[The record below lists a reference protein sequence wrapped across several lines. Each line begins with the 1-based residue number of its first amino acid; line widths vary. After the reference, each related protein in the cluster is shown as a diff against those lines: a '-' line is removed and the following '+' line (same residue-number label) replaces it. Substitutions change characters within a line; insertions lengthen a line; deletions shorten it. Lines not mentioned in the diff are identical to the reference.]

1 MLQKSTFQKLKN
13 KVRKWI
19 RHAISPPRYA
29 NVAAKLNYCIAGITQ
44 LRVQKPLSYPVEC
57 MQPLI
62 YISEPP
68 RSGGTLMR
76 SLLDGHKQLH
86 VFPHELSFDKKEI
99 YWAFE
104 GFADLPTKNIFR
116 SLRDEWTD
124 HFFTNGIDR
133 LYPFYF
139 NRRIQ
144 WKFFKQMLPNI
155 EKRNGRA
162 IADAYI
168 SSFFNAWID
177 YQGLYGYDKRYKTA
191 FCPWPVNIKEAD
203 IRRFFDVYPEGYR
216 IHVVRDPFSWWASYR
231 TFHREKEFGALPI
244 DGNFDKIWLNNCNL
258 AKKLGA
264 EMPDRYIVVL
274 FEDLL
279 REPQRV
285 MCDLAERVGIDF
297 HPCMLEP
304 AINNIPKK
312 SNSTHSS
319 GKFGFDAKVL
329 ERWKT
334 ILPETEVIRIKELV
348 GEDYSNLVNS
358 ARASNS
364 TTRTGNR

>member
-19 RHAISPPRYA
+19 RHAISTPKYA
-29 NVAAKLNYCIAGITQ
+29 NLAAKLNYCIAGITQ
-44 LRVQKPLSYPVEC
+44 LRAQKPLSYPVEC
-57 MQPLI
+57 KQPLI

-86 VFPHELSFDKKEI
+86 VFPHELGLDKKEI
-99 YWAFE
+99 YWTFE
-104 GFADLPTKNIFR
+104 GFANLSAKNIFR

-139 NRRIQ
+139 NRSIQ
-144 WKFFKQMLPNI
+144 WKFFKQMLPAT

-162 IADAYI
+162 ITDAYI

-177 YQGLYGYDKRYKTA
+177 YQGLYGYDKRYKVA

-203 IRRFFDVYPEGYR
+203 IRRFFDVYPDGYR
-216 IHVVRDPFSWWASYR
+216 IHVIRDPFSWWASYR
-231 TFHREKEFGALPI
+231 TFHREKGSGALSI
-244 DGNFDKIWLNNCNL
+244 DGYFDNIWLNNCNL
-258 AKKLGA
+258 ANKLGA
-264 EMPDRYIVVL
+264 EMPDRYVVVL

-358 ARASNS
+358 VRASNS
-364 TTRTGNR
+364 TTRTGIR

>member
-1 MLQKSTFQKLKN
+1 MLQKSIFQKLKN
-13 KVRKWI
+13 KVREWI
-19 RHAISPPRYA
+19 RRAMSPPRYA
-29 NVAAKLNYCIAGITQ
+29 NVAAKLNCCIAEITQ
-44 LRVQKPLSYPVEC
+44 LRAQKPLSYPVDC
-57 MQPLI
+57 GQPLI

-68 RSGGTLMR
+68 RSGGTLIR
-76 SLLDGHKQLH
+76 SLLDGHNQLH
-86 VFPHELSFDKKEI
+86 VFPHELSFDKKKI
-99 YWAFE
+99 YWALE
-104 GFADLPTKNIFR
+104 GLVNLSSKKIFR
-116 SLRDEWTD
+116 RLRDEWTD

-144 WKFFKQMLPNI
+144 WKFFKHVLPPI

-162 IADAYI
+162 IADSYI
-168 SSFFNAWID
+168 SSFFNAWVD
-177 YQGLYGYDKRYKTA
+177 YQGLYGSDKRYKVA
-191 FCPWPVNIKEAD
+191 FCPWPEDIKEAD
-203 IRRFFDVYPEGYR
+203 ILRFFDVYPDGYR

-244 DGNFDKIWLNNCNL
+244 EGHFDRIWLNNCNL
-258 AKKLGA
+258 AKKLGT
-264 EMPDRYIVVL
+264 EMPDRYFVVL

-297 HPCMLEP
+297 HPSMLEP

-319 GKFGFDAKVL
+319 GKFGFDTKVM
-329 ERWKT
+329 ERWKS
-334 ILPETEVIRIKELV
+334 ILPEAEVIMIKELV
-348 GEDYSNLVNS
+348 GEDFSDLVNVVRELS
-358 ARASNS
+358 Q
-364 TTRTGNR
+364 TTRTGI